1 VAPEQLGPLPMA
13 MSSWACAVGFQC
25 TLTLPPRPGIV
36 PLEHEGHL
44 TALNGTVPFFLA
56 FHKGWNYS

>member
-1 VAPEQLGPLPMA
+1 MA
-13 MSSWACAVGFQC
+13 MSSWACAVACQC

-56 FHKGWNYS
+56 FHKGWNHS